1 MSEHQQPRIG
11 HAVLVYRNKIS
22 GVIRARYW
30 DDCEDIQS
38 MPDYEHIA
46 SLDPA
51 LWIAAHWTQVESG
64 E

>member
-1 MSEHQQPRIG
+1 MSEHQQPRID

-22 GVIRARYW
+22 GVIRTRYL
-30 DDCEDIQS
+30 DDCEDINN

-51 LWIAAHWTQVESG
+51 LWLSLIHI
-64 E
+64 